1 MRTLREVLEEAER
14 RKVSVGHFNVSDLTT
29 LKAAF
34 EAARELNV
42 PVVAGVS
49 EGEREFMGVR

>member
-1 MRTLREVLEEAER
+1 
-14 RKVSVGHFNVSDLTT
+14 VSDLTT